1 MAHRPSFGAKP
12 RASNKKRQGA
22 QSGEG
27 GSSAQPPPAPHSGKP
42 PQAGHPKNRKPH
54 NPPPPRRDNGL
65 WSGYEG
71 PDHDQQGVQ
80 RGYDPQGKPQN
91 AREAVCRR
99 LATLSEDPR
108 HPNLSPLDVA
118 GLEAREAALARAIYR
133 SSVARWNG
141 LMHLIGRHLKRPWR
155 DLEPELRGALM
166 AGGAQLLFLEGVAP
180 HAAVHETVAWVK
192 RVNPKASG
200 LVNAVLRRLSED
212 IAMTDAGP
220 LVREQWTHQRDELP
234 LSRGGAL
241 VLNGELLPAP
251 PPERLEV
258 ATGVPRWQITQWIE
272 AYGLDQTVAMCAH
285 SLIEP
290 PVVLRTAHAV
300 HGIDAATPTTDA
312 PEDQTTVLKPHSEPG
327 HHVMVGSPPSM
338 ELWLAQRPGV
348 WVQDASSSRSIGDN
362 ASLTP
367 GFIVDLCAGQGTKTR
382 QLAATF
388 PDAKIVATDIDQRRM
403 RTLAAVFADH
413 PKVEV
418 VDAERIGEL
427 CARKADLVLADVPCS
442 NSGVLPRRGEA
453 RLRLGE
459 NQLRR
464 LVNDQRTVLDQA
476 HSLLGRGGMILY
488 ATCSLEP
495 AENRGQA
502 DWAVKT
508 HGMRLIADRQTLP
521 EGSPGGDPSHYRD
534 GAYWA
539 LLGPAI
545 MSDEL

>member
-1 MAHRPSFGAKP
+1 
-12 RASNKKRQGA
+12 
-22 QSGEG
+22 
-27 GSSAQPPPAPHSGKP
+27 
-42 PQAGHPKNRKPH
+42 
-54 NPPPPRRDNGL
+54 
-65 WSGYEG
+65 
-71 PDHDQQGVQ
+71 
-80 RGYDPQGKPQN
+80 
-91 AREAVCRR
+91 
-99 LATLSEDPR
+99 
-108 HPNLSPLDVA
+108 
-118 GLEAREAALARAIYR
+118 LEAREAALARAIYR

-155 DLEPELRGALM
+155 ELEPELRGALM

-212 IAMTDAGP
+212 IAMTDSGP
-220 LVREQWTHQRDELP
+220 MVREQWTHQRDELP

-290 PVVLRTAHAV
+290 PIVLRTAHAV
-300 HGIDAATPTTDA
+300 QAIDQDTGFDASVTADETPK
-312 PEDQTTVLKPHSEPG
+312 TVLRAHVEPG
-327 HHVMVGSPPSM
+327 HHVMIGSPHSM
-338 ELWLAQRPGV
+338 ELWLAERPGV
-348 WVQDASSSRSIGDN
+348 WVQDASSSRAIGDN

-367 GFIVDLCAGQGTKTR
+367 SFIVDLCAGQGTKTR

-388 PDAKIVATDIDQRRM
+388 PEARIVATDIDQRRM

-418 VDAERIGEL
+418 IDAERIGEV

-476 HSLLGRGGMILY
+476 CSLLGRGGMILY
-488 ATCSLEP
+488 ATCSLEA
-495 AENRGQA
+495 AENREQA
-502 DWAVKT
+502 EWAVKT
-508 HGMRLIADRQTLP
+508 HGLSLIADRQTLP
-521 EGSPGGDPSHYRD
+521 EGSPGGDPAQYRD

-539 LLGPAI
+539 LLGP
-545 MSDEL
+545 SSSS